1 MIKLAAA
8 AIVAAYNEEPTIGQ
22 IVKTLAG
29 SNLFRDVVVISDG
42 STDATAEKAV
52 AAGATLVHQLP
63 WKHGKGAAMMHG
75 VAHTDAPILFFLD
88 ADLKGLEQRHLES
101 LLLPV
106 LKGECDMSV
115 GLRDRGAWLTALTK
129 FLPLISGERVL
140 NRKIFEDIPD
150 KYLRGFMVETALN
163 YYCRIHKLK
172 VCRRKMHGLNMR
184 KKMQKVGI
192 IKGVKEYVVMAVQ
205 MLRAVL
211 ILRYGKLKGDF
222 S

>member
-8 AIVAAYNEEPTIGQ
+8 ARVAAYNEEPTIGN
-22 IVKTLAG
+22 IVKTLAD
-29 SNLFRDVVVISDG
+29 SNHFRDIIVISDG
-42 STDATAEKAV
+42 STDATAEKA
-52 AAGATLVHQLP
+52 ASAGATLVHQLP

-75 VAHTDAPILFFLD
+75 VAHTDAPLLFFLD
-88 ADLKGLEQRHLES
+88 ADLKGLEQKHLDS
-101 LLLPV
+101 LLMPV

-115 GLRDRGAWLTALTK
+115 GLRDRGKWLTALTR

-172 VCRRKMHGLNMR
+172 ICRCKMPGLNMR
-184 KKMQKVGI
+184 KKMQKVGA
-192 IKGVKEYVVMAVQ
+192 IKGIKEYVVMGLQ
-205 MLRAVL
+205 MIRAAL
-211 ILRYGKLKGDF
+211 ILRYGRIKGDF

>member
-1 MIKLAAA
+1 MIKQVAA

-22 IVKTLAG
+22 IVRTLVD
-29 SNLFRDVVVISDG
+29 SHLFRDVIVISDG

-52 AAGATLVHQLP
+52 AAGATLVHQFP

-88 ADLKGLEQRHLES
+88 ADLKGLGQKHLES
-101 LLLPV
+101 LLMPV

-115 GLRDRGAWLTALTK
+115 GLRDRGRFLTALTR

-140 NRKIFEDIPD
+140 NRRIFEDIPD
-150 KYLRGFMVETALN
+150 KYLKGFMVETALN
-163 YYCRIHKLK
+163 YYCRIHRLRI
-172 VCRRKMHGLNMR
+172 CRREMPGLNMR
-184 KKMQKVGI
+184 KKMQKVGFL
-192 IKGVKEYVVMAVQ
+192 KGLKEYIVMGIQ
-205 MLRAVL
+205 MIRATL
-211 ILRYGKLKGDF
+211 IIRYGKFRGDF